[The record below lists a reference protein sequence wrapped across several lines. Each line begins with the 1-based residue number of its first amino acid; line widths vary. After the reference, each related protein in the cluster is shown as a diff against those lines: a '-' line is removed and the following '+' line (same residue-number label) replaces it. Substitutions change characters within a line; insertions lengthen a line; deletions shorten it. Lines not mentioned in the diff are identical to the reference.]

1 MKVSTV
7 IFDFGGVIA
16 EEGWAKGVRII
27 AAKCGHEP
35 ESFFELCVQAIHDT
49 GFCLGKVDEYGYW
62 THVKTLINLPMSATE
77 LKNEILPRFVV
88 RPYVIEM
95 AENLGRKYRTA
106 ILSDQTHWL
115 DELNERDG
123 FFKSFQHVFNSYHDG
138 NSKQSPSY
146 FTETC
151 NKLNIFPQ
159 EAVFIDDNKGNI
171 ARALGVG
178 MNAVLYET
186 FEQTADELKKYVEI

>member
-27 AAKCGHEP
+27 AEKCGHEP
-35 ESFFELCVQAIHDT
+35 EGFFELCVQAITDT

-62 THVKTLINLPMSATE
+62 EAVKKQVSLPMSVTE
-77 LKNEILPRFVV
+77 LRNEILPRFVV
-88 RPYVIEM
+88 RPYVIEL
-95 AENLGRKYRTA
+95 AEKLGRKYRTA

-138 NSKQSPSY
+138 NSKQNPAY

-171 ARALGVG
+171 ARALSVG

>member
-1 MKVSTV
+1 VKKQVSV
-7 IFDFGGVIA
+7 
-16 EEGWAKGVRII
+16 
-27 AAKCGHEP
+27 
-35 ESFFELCVQAIHDT
+35 
-49 GFCLGKVDEYGYW
+49 
-62 THVKTLINLPMSATE
+62 PMSVEE
-77 LKNEILPRFVV
+77 LKAEILPRFVV
-88 RPYVIEM
+88 RPYVIEL
-95 AENLGRKYRTA
+95 AEKLGKNYRTA

-115 DELNERDG
+115 DELNARDS
-123 FFKSFQHVFNSYHDG
+123 FFGSFQHVFNSYHDG
-138 NSKQSPSY
+138 NSKQNPSY

-186 FEQTADELKKYVEI
+186 FEQAAGELKKYVEI

>member
-16 EEGWAKGVRII
+16 EEGWAKGIRVI
-27 AAKCGHEP
+27 AGKCGHEP
-35 ESFFELCVQAIHDT
+35 ESFFELCVQAITET
-49 GFCLGKVDEYGYW
+49 GFCVGKVDEYGYW
-62 THVKTLINLPMSATE
+62 DYVKKQVSVPMSVEE
-77 LKNEILPRFVV
+77 LKAEILPRFVV
-88 RPYVIEM
+88 RPYVIEL
-95 AENLGRKYRTA
+95 AEKLGKNYRTA

-115 DELNERDG
+115 DELNARDG
-123 FFKSFQHVFNSYHDG
+123 FFGSFQHVFNSYHDG
-138 NSKQSPSY
+138 NSKQNPSY

-186 FEQTADELKKYVEI
+186 FEQAAGELKKYVEI